1 MRACTSSSVV
11 QFFAVAAPPASAPT
25 VKRAV
30 DQPPDPTLE
39 LRCDAHRCLPPPPQ
53 QQLVTAR
60 TSVFCWPCSPFAS
73 GGITAAAWH
82 VDTTFFASA
91 DANGTVVLWKK
102 KAAVPGH
109 RKRPSFDLG
118 RMPSVDKK

>member
-1 MRACTSSSVV
+1 VL
-11 QFFAVAAPPASAPT
+11 ASAPAAAARHGTHVGVLFALFT
-25 VKRAV
+25 VGIRA
-30 DQPPDPTLE
+30 
-39 LRCDAHRCLPPPPQ
+39 
-53 QQLVTAR
+53 
-60 TSVFCWPCSPFAS
+60 
-73 GGITAAAWH
+73 GITAAAWH

-102 KAAVPGH
+102 KTAVPAH